1 LEPEKG
7 AEKSLG
13 REEDVFL
20 VHPQNGLNG
29 VILN

>member
-1 LEPEKG
+1 LGPEKG

-20 VHPQNGLNG
+20 IHPQNVLNG
-29 VILN
+29 VVLN